1 MEIIFVEIQLLVN
14 KMFVPGREWSR
25 RASADVTSVS
35 DVHAMYY
42 WCWQTFCNISSPLH
56 TVHKKLTIKI
66 QISTLI
72 NNIPLTVPLP
82 LLSLSLFFFY
92 TNAVIRWGSEAPRGN
107 QGFLQ
112 SPRSALA
119 LPRCSP
125 PGCPSRCRCCHR
137 GGAQG
142 WTETLMI
149 LAAFVYCLRDELVAV
164 VRFLVYI
171 FCS

>member
-56 TVHKKLTIKI
+56 TVHKKITIKI

-82 LLSLSLFFFY
+82 LLSLSFLNKCSY
-92 TNAVIRWGSEAPRGN
+92 QVRIRSPRGN

-112 SPRSALA
+112 SPRSAIV

-125 PGCPSRCRCCHR
+125 PGCLSRYRCCHR

-142 WTETLMI
+142 RTETLMI
-149 LAAFVYCLRDELVAV
+149 LSAFVYCLRDELVAV

>member
-56 TVHKKLTIKI
+56 TVHKTLTIKI

-72 NNIPLTVPLP
+72 NNIPVTVPLP
-82 LLSLSLFFFY
+82 LLSLSFF
-92 TNAVIRWGSEAPRGN
+92 TQMQLSGEDQKPPEVIKVSYRAREVRSSPGAP
-107 QGFLQ
+107 LPDA
-112 SPRSALA
+112 SP
-119 LPRCSP
+119 
-125 PGCPSRCRCCHR
+125 
-137 GGAQG
+137 GAD
-142 WTETLMI
+142 
-149 LAAFVYCLRDELVAV
+149 AATGEERRDG
-164 VRFLVYI
+164 RKH
-171 FCS
+171 